1 MAIAMGRG
9 QPNGQK
15 RQPKQEG
22 APPRARR
29 NSKAKD
35 EGLFQG
41 DQFQVQLHSKAQ
53 DSVRIGDCEPKGS
66 AVILIL
72 LTALS
77 VELQLKIWP

>member
-1 MAIAMGRG
+1 MVAGF
-9 QPNGQK
+9 PHLTHT
-15 RQPKQEG
+15 
-22 APPRARR
+22 RAGGWDKIS
-29 NSKAKD
+29 SKAKD